1 VNNLSQR
8 DVGGRR
14 VEWAISEQ
22 KQRKEEE
29 MKYAIRNMFEARI
42 DTDLTS
48 VSLSFGLLFPSDR

>member
-1 VNNLSQR
+1 MNNLSQR

-29 MKYAIRNMFEARI
+29 MKYAIRNMLEG
-42 DTDLTS
+42 LT
-48 VSLSFGLLFPSDR
+48 PT